1 MEHPNLDQV
10 GGRSVCALRRAL
22 VSDALF
28 DEAIA
33 HACDQG
39 IALSGVGGLL
49 PELIKSILERVA

>member
-1 MEHPNLDQV
+1 M
-10 GGRSVCALRRAL
+10 CALRRAL

-39 IALSGVGGLL
+39 IALSGAGGLL